1 MLRDAAGGHAL
12 ALMKFL
18 SQVSKRLGVGEFA
31 YVVGGAVRNH
41 LMGLPPKD
49 IDVVFDSVGAGGKD
63 SEWFAKKVQG
73 EIPVRTSLIT
83 NQYGVAILTLAE
95 PWTIEVGV
103 TLPKGETIE
112 IANARK
118 ESYSDDPSSPGKGYK
133 PHMVEPA
140 TIKEDTI
147 RREFRVNTLMWRLI
161 DLEEGPEHAKVL
173 DPTGHGLED
182 LKDRVLR
189 TPQDPDK
196 TFSDDPTRMLRAIK
210 FVAKYGFKIAPEVH
224 ASIQRNAPKLKAMPW
239 EATYAL
245 LTGDILEGPAP
256 RRSIELMKEL
266 GLADVVKEMLVE
278 NPGFAAALGR
288 SLSATET
295 HLLLDL
301 LDMGWSM
308 KTPLSF
314 LSPEQQ
320 TRVRE
325 VLLSYD
331 EANGKDFIEALK
343 KPPIDQP
350 KLFAKYSIPP
360 KERGNVNNLAR
371 QLIIEDPSLVW
382 GWGGL
387 EQALEAKLSKTY
399 GPSLAEKVA
408 ARFVE
413 RASSDKQ

>member
-1 MLRDAAGGHAL
+1 MLVKSSHERSI

-18 SQVSKRLGVGEFA
+18 SGIARGLGVAEHV
-31 YVVGGAVRNH
+31 YVVGGAVRNF
-41 LMGLPPKD
+41 LIGQPIKD
-49 IDVVFDSVGAGGKD
+49 IDVVVDSVSLKGKD
-63 SEWFAKKVQG
+63 SDWFAKEVQRA
-73 EIPVRTSLIT
+73 IPARTNLTT
-83 NQYGVAILTLAE
+83 NQYGVAIITVSESWDLE
-95 PWTIEVGV
+95 GSDM
-103 TLPKGETIE
+103 KGEVIE

-118 ESYSDDPSSPGKGYK
+118 ESYGGSEGKGYK
-133 PHMVEPA
+133 PHTVAPA
-140 TIKEDTI
+140 TIEEDLH
-147 RREFRVNTLMWRLI
+147 RREFIFYTLLWRLL
-161 DLEEGPEHAKVL
+161 DLEHGPERAEVL
-173 DPTGHGLED
+173 DLTGLGKQHLEER
-182 LKDRVLR
+182 LLS
-189 TPQDPDK
+189 TPVDPDK

-266 GLADVVKEMLVE
+266 GLATVVKEMLVE

-295 HLLLDL
+295 HLILDL

-387 EQALEAKLSKTY
+387 EQALEARLSKTY